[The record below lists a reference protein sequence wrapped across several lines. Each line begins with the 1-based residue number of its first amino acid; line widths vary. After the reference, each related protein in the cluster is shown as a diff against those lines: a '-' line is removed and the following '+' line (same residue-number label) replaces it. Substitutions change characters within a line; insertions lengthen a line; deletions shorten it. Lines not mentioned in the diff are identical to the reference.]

1 MDRLWFTVR
10 WKLPAPRF
18 VLFTLFLR
26 TDIQAPCPDKR
37 ENKINVERS
46 SESNIMIR
54 TKGWEGKVD
63 NVYFCLLKRHVVT
76 YVDAYCP
83 WHCVSW
89 TWKESHL
96 NCVHDLSSFSAW
108 RNRVRV
114 ISFSYAWVFSIDLLA
129 EWIRLVKRVAEEE
142 VLPDE
147 QEEGQICALAPLH
160 IHVLAFDTTSHI
172 EFT

>member
-1 MDRLWFTVR
+1 MDRIWFT
-10 WKLPAPRF
+10 

-26 TDIQAPCPDKR
+26 TDIQAPCPDER
-37 ENKINVERS
+37 ENKINVERI
-46 SESNIMIR
+46 SESNITIR
-54 TKGWEGKVD
+54 TKGWEEED
-63 NVYFCLLKRHVVT
+63 RQSLLLLVRKALHLWMHL
-76 YVDAYCP
+76 YCP
-83 WHCVSW
+83 WHCASW
-89 TWKESHL
+89 TWKEIHL
-96 NCVHDLSSFSAW
+96 HCVHALSSFFAW

-160 IHVLAFDTTSHI
+160 IHLLAFDTKI
-172 EFT
+172 PYEFT